1 MCLQYHY
8 ELLLNFLKVTVNSNY
23 VYLDVPGY
31 FNVGDNIICLG
42 SLKLL
47 QQIPFKCDYASTIGN
62 FSQEKIKP
70 SACIIMQ
77 GGGNFGDL
85 YPGANWFRNYIVEHF
100 PNNRIIF
107 MPQSITYNDKNKIVE
122 DAMVCAKHPDLHIVA
137 RDNESYLILKE
148 HFSANQLYLLPDS
161 AIGLYKQLPKIGN
174 IHTNKKLFIVR
185 KDFEIGDLDEN
196 SITGDKKDW
205 DDILNTPI
213 FNIER
218 IGLRIIHYIKKRTK
232 LNFLHNLSNWYYL
245 KVLYPTILKIT
256 SATLLK
262 YSSITTT
269 RLHGYIY
276 AQLLHIPVSYI
287 DTKYKKIS
295 NYISTW
301 KR

>member
-1 MCLQYHY
+1 MNLQYHY
-8 ELLLNFLKVTVNSNY
+8 DLLLNFLKDTVNSNY

-42 SLKLL
+42 SLELL
-47 QQIPFKCDYASTIGN
+47 KQIPFNCDYVSTVGN
-62 FSQEKIKP
+62 FSQEKIKA
-70 SACIIMQ
+70 STCIIMQ

-85 YPGANWFRNYIVEHF
+85 YPGANCFRNYIVEHF
-100 PNNRIIF
+100 PKNRIIF
-107 MPQSITYNDKNKIVE
+107 MPQSITYKDKSKIIE
-122 DAMVCAKHPDLHIVA
+122 DAMVCAKHSDLHIVA

-148 HFSANQLYLLPDS
+148 YFSSNKLYLLPDS
-161 AIGLYKQLPKIGN
+161 AIGLYKKLPKISN
-174 IHTNKKLFIVR
+174 IHTNQKLSIVR
-185 KDFEIGDLDEN
+185 KDFEIGDFNED
-196 SITGDKKDW
+196 SITGEKKDW

-213 FNIER
+213 FNMER
-218 IGLRIIHYIKKRTK
+218 LGLKIIHYIKKRTK
-232 LNFLHNLSNWYYL
+232 WNFLKSLSNWYYL

-256 SATLLK
+256 SGKLLQ

-276 AQLLHIPVSYI
+276 ASLLHIPVSYI

-301 KR
+301 NR